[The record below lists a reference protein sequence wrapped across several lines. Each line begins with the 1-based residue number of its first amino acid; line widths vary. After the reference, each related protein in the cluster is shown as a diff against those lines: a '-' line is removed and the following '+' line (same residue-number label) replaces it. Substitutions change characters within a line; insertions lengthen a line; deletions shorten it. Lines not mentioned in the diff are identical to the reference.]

1 MSVWGVIGVSGQRKA
16 VLSFSCCIEGFFPH
30 LVTEGS
36 EYGLFGF
43 NRPTN
48 VTSRVSGEAEY
59 VVVLLFSESDGCEGV
74 LKVRDKL
81 DIKPGCRFYGNL
93 YVLLQSIVM
102 DIKSRLM
109 ASDNTFGQ

>member
-1 MSVWGVIGVSGQRKA
+1 MVSSVSIDPQMSHPVCQ
-16 VLSFSCCIEGFFPH
+16 
-30 LVTEGS
+30 
-36 EYGLFGF
+36 
-43 NRPTN
+43 
-48 VTSRVSGEAEY
+48 GEAEY
-59 VVVLLFSESDGCEGV
+59 AVVLLFSESDRCEGV
-74 LKVRDKL
+74 LKVLDKL